1 MSIVLT
7 LKHKLKNVWQNIQIN
22 QFTLF
27 MQTLDNHFA
36 GILPIKTINCILF
49 INFSEVIWV
58 KAARKYSFVCIKGQQ
73 DPIHSVLSFSA
84 MEEMLPASYFFKCH
98 RSCIINL
105 LHLKKLDKNNR
116 RIHLSD
122 DQCVTISEMLIKDF
136 LHRTNADI
144 NKKN

>member
-1 MSIVLT
+1 
-7 LKHKLKNVWQNIQIN
+7 
-22 QFTLF
+22 

-58 KAARKYSFVCIKGQQ
+58 KAARKYSLVCIKGQQ
-73 DPIHSVLSFSA
+73 DLIHSVLSFSA

-105 LHLKKLDKNNR
+105 LHLKKLDKYNR

-122 DQCVTISEMLIKDF
+122 EQCVTISEMLIKDF